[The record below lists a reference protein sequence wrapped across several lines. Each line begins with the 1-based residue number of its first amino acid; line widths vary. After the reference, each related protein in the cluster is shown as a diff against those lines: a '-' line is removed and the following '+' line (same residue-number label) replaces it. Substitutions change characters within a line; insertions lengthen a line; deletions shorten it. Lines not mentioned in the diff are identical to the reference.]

1 MRHIKYFYYSLIG
14 LQILTFGI
22 IQSTILYYLNLLAII
37 YITFRCYKTN
47 GINSK
52 QLILLNLIY
61 SFITIF
67 RGIIN
72 LNDYWDGKILL
83 NRFVW
88 LILPLLIFYPYKLQ
102 IIQKI
107 SRFALKIWWIP
118 IVFSFFIFTTPIFH
132 IFFFLVVLLPYLSRK
147 NKIKICIIIIYS
159 IATFMSSR
167 GYVIRI
173 IFAAAIAGLYYL
185 NIYFHKTT
193 IKIVK
198 TFFFTFLI
206 APLLFLYLGI
216 SGSFN
221 IFDINS
227 YYSKNITTKESGESL
242 TIDTRSF
249 LYRHIYQSVSSKGN
263 TLIGNSA
270 IGSYIINEGNEQTGI
285 KELDQKGRYG
295 SESGLLDSFL
305 CGGIIGALLYSM
317 IFWLSSYYAIFRSRN
332 FMLKLIGVFIIF
344 RWATSFFDE
353 PSSWWISNILLYVF
367 MGICLSKAIRE
378 AEENKLR
385 LWCSKF

>member
-37 YITFRCYKTN
+37 YITFKCYKTN

-193 IKIVK
+193 IKIIK
-198 TFFFTFLI
+198 TFFFAFLI

-216 SGSFN
+216 SAYSGGYPFS
-221 IFDINS
+221 ISGDI
-227 YYSKNITTKESGESL
+227 
-242 TIDTRSF
+242 RS
-249 LYRHIYQSVSSKGN
+249 V
-263 TLIGNSA
+263 
-270 IGSYIINEGNEQTGI
+270 
-285 KELDQKGRYG
+285 
-295 SESGLLDSFL
+295 
-305 CGGIIGALLYSM
+305 
-317 IFWLSSYYAIFRSRN
+317 
-332 FMLKLIGVFIIF
+332 
-344 RWATSFFDE
+344 
-353 PSSWWISNILLYVF
+353 PS
-367 MGICLSKAIRE
+367 
-378 AEENKLR
+378 
-385 LWCSKF
+385 